1 VPRRPGRDQ
10 RGAREYRSQP
20 GARHG
25 QAQKAMCVA
34 AWRCTQL
41 GTRAWST
48 RTMCPHHPIPF
59 TRSPVCPCRREAG
72 SGAACGEGAQN
83 RRGAARLDAVTVR
96 AETLKGRV
104 LLCGGFVRPAS
115 LFGGFVNIGG
125 RIRPSGHLKA

>member
-1 VPRRPGRDQ
+1 
-10 RGAREYRSQP
+10 
-20 GARHG
+20 
-25 QAQKAMCVA
+25 
-34 AWRCTQL
+34 
-41 GTRAWST
+41 
-48 RTMCPHHPIPF
+48 MCPHHPIPF

-125 RIRPSGHLKA
+125 RIRPSGHLKAQFGLGLGTPSNLFSFALASFLLLLLFPSPPLCHDDRD